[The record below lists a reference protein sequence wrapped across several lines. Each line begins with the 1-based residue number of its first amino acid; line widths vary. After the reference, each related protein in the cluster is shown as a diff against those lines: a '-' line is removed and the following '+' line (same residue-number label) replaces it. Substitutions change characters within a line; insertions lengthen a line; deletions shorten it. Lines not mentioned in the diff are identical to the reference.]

1 METDRKKFTLSIV
14 KEILLDLKNETN
26 RFQKEEFINWLID
39 EYNYKYVVKE
49 AMIDEIEN
57 ELDSAIYRIKNILRS
72 K

>member
-14 KEILLDLKNETN
+14 KEIFLDLKNETN